1 MKKYSILLLLFV
13 MSFCYAQEIN
23 QYKYALIPSKFDF
36 LKETDQY
43 QLNSLTKFLME
54 KQGFVAFLDSDD
66 NMPEEMMVSNCSKVF
81 VEVTSNGNFL
91 ASKLTVVLKDCKG
104 KVLFT
109 SEQGKSKEK
118 DFKKAYQQA
127 LRNAFNSFNALHYNY
142 TPVKNEAIANENT
155 IVKKAVVVAPV
166 VAAPVVTAE
175 AATTN
180 DVKTVQAQTTLN
192 ASELLFAQPITNGY
206 QLIDSS
212 PKVVMKIYNTSA
224 KNTYT
229 AIKGSTQG
237 VFILKDNE
245 WFFEHYQDDKLI
257 SEKVNVKF

>member
-192 ASELLFAQPITNGY
+192 GSELLFAQPITNGY